1 MNKIRVAVIFGGC
14 SSEYEVSLKSGAA
27 VIEHINKELY
37 DIVLVGIT
45 KEGNWLRFFG
55 GVEEIINDTW
65 HMDKNCRPVA
75 FSPDR
80 GRSALLEFSG
90 QGFVA
95 TQIDVAFPVLHGKN
109 GEDGTLQ
116 GLLELAGIPFVG
128 CGTLSSAL
136 CMDKDTAHKLAQ
148 ISGVRVPPSITAEA
162 YMDVLDIVRK
172 TETLRFPMFVKPAR
186 AGSSFGITK
195 VSYSEELYA
204 AITEAFR
211 HDSKIVV
218 EEAVEGFEVGCA
230 VLGDS
235 ELTVGAVDEIELQQG
250 FFDYK
255 EKYTLASSKIHLPAR
270 IDNQTAERIKET
282 ALRLYR
288 ALGCKGFARVDMFL
302 TPAGNIVFNEINTIP
317 GFTAKS
323 RYPRML
329 EATGL
334 GFEEVLDRL
343 LNMALTGR
351 CK

>member
-1 MNKIRVAVIFGGC
+1 MNKTRVAVIFGGC
-14 SSEYEVSLKSGAA
+14 STEYEVSLKSGAA
-27 VIEHINKELY
+27 VIENLNKALY

-45 KEGNWLRFFG
+45 REGNWLRYFG
-55 GVEEIINDTW
+55 GVEEIMNDTW
-65 HMDKNCRPVA
+65 HLDKDCRPAA

-80 GRSALLEFSG
+80 GRTALLEFCGSG
-90 QGFVA
+90 FIT
-95 TQIDVAFPVLHGKN
+95 TQIDVAFPVMHGKN

-148 ISGVRVPPSITAEA
+148 ISGVRVPPSITAED
-162 YMDVLDIVRK
+162 YVDIRDIIK
-172 TETLRFPMFVKPAR
+172 RTETLRYPMFVKPAR

-195 VSYSEELYA
+195 AGYPEELYD

-211 HDSKIVV
+211 HDSKIVI

-230 VLGDS
+230 VLGNN
-235 ELTVGAVDEIELQQG
+235 ELTVGVVDEIELRQG
-250 FFDYK
+250 FFDYR

-270 IDNQTAERIKET
+270 IDGQTAERIRET

-302 TPAGNIVFNEINTIP
+302 TPTGNIVFNEINTIP
-317 GFTAKS
+317 GFTAQS

-329 EATGL
+329 EAAGIN
-334 GFEEVLDRL
+334 FEEVLDRL
-343 LNMALTGR
+343 INLAIHG
-351 CK
+351 